1 MHETASASEQPLS
14 IVEDG
19 DVFRPA
25 ADMLELIRAIETLD
39 MANGVVEALFAS
51 PVIHY
56 CTYEFRAGVG
66 DADRPDWRFNRKTN
80 RTRPHVPEFTGESF
94 APAFV
99 TEEGLLWIIAPFR
112 GKFASNSLL
121 RIAFDLELSGL
132 NPDRHSYAQR
142 LLYITAA
149 LHEKIADLFK
159 KEKVSLTAKE
169 SMCLNL
175 VFKGHKI
182 KEIPKIMNLSEPTI
196 NLYLSRAR
204 MKLNCESTLQAIV
217 KAGDLGLL
225 ENRL

>member
-1 MHETASASEQPLS
+1 MSEIEPVSELPLS
-14 IVEDG
+14 VVEDG
-19 DVFRPA
+19 AVFRPA
-25 ADMLELIRAIETLD
+25 AEMLDLIRAIETLD
-39 MANGVVEALFAS
+39 MATGVVEALFAS

-56 CTYEFRAGVG
+56 CTYDFRTGIG
-66 DADRPDWRFNRKTN
+66 DSNRPDWRFNRKTN
-80 RTRPHVPEFTGESF
+80 RTRPHIPEFAGDYF
-94 APAFV
+94 APAFI
-99 TEEGLLWIIAPFR
+99 TEEGLLWIIVPFR
-112 GKFASNSLL
+112 GKFSSNSLL

-225 ENRL
+225 ENR